1 MKNQEFKKFL
11 FKSAV
16 MTMACDGNIAE
27 EEISEIKNMVFNEI
41 YFMGFDYEDQL
52 KDGIDNIKVNGK
64 VAINQ
69 YLQELNSI
77 ELNEHQEIL
86 LVEVILKI
94 IEADNEIQTS
104 EIKFLQLVKSK
115 LKTDEQTLIIKFPK
129 QIDYLIDFNNYGLSD
144 IFTEEI
150 EINKLL

>member
-41 YFMGFDYEDQL
+41 YFMGFDYEDLL
-52 KDGIDNIKVNGK
+52 KDEIEDIKVNGK
-64 VAINQ
+64 VTINQ

-104 EIKFLQLVKSK
+104 ELKFLQLVKSK
-115 LKTDEQTLIIKFPK
+115 LKIEEQTLIIKFPK

-144 IFTEEI
+144 VFTYEI
-150 EINKLL
+150 

>member
-41 YFMGFDYEDQL
+41 YFMGFDHEDQL
-52 KDGIDNIKVNGK
+52 KDGIDDIKVNGK

-115 LKTDEQTLIIKFPK
+115 LKIEEQTLIIKFPK

-144 IFTEEI
+144 VFTYEI
-150 EINKLL
+150 

>member
-52 KDGIDNIKVNGK
+52 KDGIDDIKVNGK

-115 LKTDEQTLIIKFPK
+115 LKIEEQTLIIKFPK

-144 IFTEEI
+144 VFTYEI
-150 EINKLL
+150 

>member
-41 YFMGFDYEDQL
+41 YFMGFDYEDLL
-52 KDGIDNIKVNGK
+52 KDGIEDIKVNGK

-144 IFTEEI
+144 VFTEEI